1 MRFLLFA
8 FLLASTLI
16 GAEQECAES
25 YAEAQQ
31 QAIEEHKGILAVIT
45 KQTCRWCRKLEDTT
59 LENDAVV
66 DRIHSKFVPVLLT
79 RNQDEY
85 PGNLMAKM
93 VPVSYFLSSDGRP
106 IMRGIMGY
114 WSAEDYLLIMDDVD
128 RSIRKH
134 ERREKQ
140 TMKEAIK

>member
-1 MRFLLFA
+1 MKFLLFA

-16 GAEQECAES
+16 GAELEWADS
-25 YAEAQQ
+25 YEEAQQ
-31 QAIEEHKGILAVIT
+31 QAIEEHKGILAIIT
-45 KQTCRWCRKLEDTT
+45 KKTCRWCRKLEDTT
-59 LENDAVV
+59 LENDEVV
-66 DRIHSKFVPVLLT
+66 DRIHSKFVPVHLT

-106 IMRGIMGY
+106 IMRGVMGY
-114 WSAEDYLLIMDDVD
+114 WSAEDYLSIMDDVE

-134 ERREKQ
+134 ERRKKQ
-140 TMKEAIK
+140 KMKETIK